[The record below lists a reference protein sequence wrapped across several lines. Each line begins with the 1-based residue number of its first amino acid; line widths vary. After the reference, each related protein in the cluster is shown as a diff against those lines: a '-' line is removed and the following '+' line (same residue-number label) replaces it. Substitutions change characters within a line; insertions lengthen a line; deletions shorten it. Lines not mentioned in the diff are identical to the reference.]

1 MMNKD
6 FDCVEWVRDIRNREF
21 NMNKHLSLKEYTE
34 KMSREVHESD
44 FFRKAIVDRGVEV
57 VSPSLAKQ

>member
-21 NMNKHLSLKEYTE
+21 NKNKHLSLKEYAE
-34 KMSREVHESD
+34 KMSKEVHESV
-44 FFRKAIVDRGVEV
+44 FFRKAILERGVVV